1 MKPRIVH
8 IAAYLGELATAY
20 ALAFCFVYFVD
31 TSKATFQAG
40 LALFFVSC
48 ACLIGRPFM
57 PHALFKWLARPAV
70 ALMSIVVLG
79 FGTFGTQEPDLTIL
93 APGVG
98 LCLLGAAFADRVERS
113 RTRK

>member
-8 IAAYLGELATAY
+8 IAAYLSELAAAY
-20 ALAFCFVYFVD
+20 ALAFFFLYFVD
-31 TSKATFQAG
+31 TSKAAFQAG
-40 LALFFVSC
+40 LMLFFVLC

-57 PHALFKWLARPAV
+57 PHEIIKWLGRPAV

-79 FGTFGTQEPDLTIL
+79 FGTFGTHEPDLTIL

-113 RTRK
+113 RKRK